1 MLRNY
6 DACTRRLYQR
16 QSHYN
21 NKNFFK
27 NVFEILTEKTKL
39 FVSEEIR
46 NGCVFIV
53 LNEHMHTERTDNMLQ

>member
-1 MLRNY
+1 MMHVQGDYIKDNHI
-6 DACTRRLYQR
+6 TTT
-16 QSHYN
+16 
-21 NKNFFK
+21 KNFFK

-39 FVSEEIR
+39 VVSEEIR